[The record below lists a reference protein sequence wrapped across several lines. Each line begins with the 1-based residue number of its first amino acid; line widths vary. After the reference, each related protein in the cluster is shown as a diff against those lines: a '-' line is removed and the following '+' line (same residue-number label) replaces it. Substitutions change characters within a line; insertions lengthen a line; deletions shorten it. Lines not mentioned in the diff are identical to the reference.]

1 MTPWTHQ
8 LRRLTENQD
17 RHMCQTYPGYR
28 HRQAGQARMGRS
40 VIRLRADKLRVARYE
55 SRGGKSFHPSPSRR
69 LMLLTI
75 RTVDFYPCSIYS
87 RKNNVI
93 KSAGHL

>member
-1 MTPWTHQ
+1 MDTSQ

-28 HRQAGQARMGRS
+28 HRQAGQARIGRS
-40 VIRLRADKLRVARYE
+40 VIRLRADKLRVAHYE
-55 SRGGKSFHPSPSRR
+55 NRGGKSFHPSLSRR
-69 LMLLTI
+69 LMLLAI
-75 RTVDFYPCSIYS
+75 RTDFYPCSSIYS
-87 RKNNVI
+87 CENNVI